1 MNLNLHHWVGR
12 TWALLADGV
21 MCKIKLI
28 DISIQLIRMSEK
40 YPDAYHKMSK
50 KIAQLTKV
58 IFHLH
63 TRNEENEEFVK
74 ALRKSYEREID
85 SIVREANTIIS
96 RQREAV
102 QAQKDAGDVTAK
114 LKDLQ
119 ERHESDKRAAQ
130 QEIER
135 FRKQVAEKET
145 RVCAEKEETL
155 KRVKDEVDSLKGK
168 YEEKM
173 RSLGTAAK
181 GGEALKK
188 ALEEMK
194 RLHQIELENHVKE
207 SNKKYNDLLKEKM
220 VGEDRMR
227 DQFEHEKGEIVA
239 KYERLLKDALKK
251 AAGDEKQK
259 LEALLEQQV
268 PIRTIDLR

>member
-1 MNLNLHHWVGR
+1 
-12 TWALLADGV
+12 
-21 MCKIKLI
+21 
-28 DISIQLIRMSEK
+28 MSEK